1 MQIEKKSKMGRR
13 IGSGY
18 KKIKL
23 KDLVEKVRLEH
34 EVPVAFKW
42 AREFG
47 LLQEELVE
55 GVYYKDSLFD

>member
-23 KDLVEKVRLEH
+23 KALVEAVRLEH

-42 AREFG
+42 AREMG
-47 LLQEELVE
+47 LVQEEVVGAE
-55 GVYYKDSLFD
+55 DYKDSLFD

>member
-1 MQIEKKSKMGRR
+1 METAKKSKMGRR

-34 EVPVAFKW
+34 EVPVSFKW
-42 AREFG
+42 ARDFG

-55 GVYYKDSLFD
+55 GEYYKDSLVE

>member
-1 MQIEKKSKMGRR
+1 MGRR

-55 GVYYKDSLFD
+55 GEYYKDSLFD